1 MAEPW
6 IDRANMIARYRDKK
20 YGRQVLLFGK
30 DVETDSGAKGNIR
43 QMFDGDLLVQQDI
56 LVSSR
61 PSLSPIGSY
70 LDKAF

>member
-1 MAEPW
+1 MV
-6 IDRANMIARYRDKK
+6 ARYRDKK

-61 PSLSPIGSY
+61 RGVQRTSRRT
-70 LDKAF
+70 